1 MRENRGL
8 LLLLP
13 TLIVVALFSILPL
26 VEGFRLSFTN
36 ANMLSSTERY
46 TGIANYQRLF
56 ADPVFWE
63 SLRHSLV
70 LTVSAV
76 LLQLV
81 FGFVLALALKQKVPG
96 VQFMRSVIMS
106 SWVIPVAATAVMF
119 TFMVQPGYGYVNIIL
134 RLLGIRANVF
144 WFGDLHFAFPF
155 IILLHLWRNVPFYGI
170 ALLAA
175 MQAIPDSLYEAAQM
189 DGAGPIR
196 QFLHITVPGC
206 RNMIIVMVTIHV
218 LWTFNNFDMVYLT
231 TGGGPVYATEVLPVY
246 LYQQSWVSY
255 TIGYASS
262 IGVVMFVIL
271 MAYFVTY
278 VRIYQRQQE

>member
-1 MRENRGL
+1 MA
-8 LLLLP
+8 
-13 TLIVVALFSILPL
+13 VFSILPL

-36 ANMLSSTERY
+36 ANLLNASAQY
-46 TGIANYQRLF
+46 TGVANYRRLF
-56 ADPVFWE
+56 SDPVFWQA
-63 SLRHSLV
+63 LWHSVV

-76 LLQLV
+76 LLQLAL
-81 FGFVLALALKQKVPG
+81 GFILAAALKQRVPG
-96 VQFMRSVIMS
+96 IRFFRSIIMA

-119 TFMVQPGYGYVNIIL
+119 TFMVQPDYGYVNILL
-134 RLLGIRANVF
+134 RLLGIKANRF
-144 WFGDLHFAFPF
+144 WFGDLHFALAFM
-155 IILLHLWRNVPFYGI
+155 ILLHIWRNVPFYGI

-175 MQAIPDSLYEAAQM
+175 MQAIPDSLYEAAEM
-189 DGAGPIR
+189 DGAGSLR
-196 QFLHITVPGC
+196 RFFVITVPGC
-206 RNMIIVMVTIHV
+206 RNMLIVMVTIHV

-271 MAYFVTY
+271 MVYFAVY
-278 VRIYQRQQE
+278 VRIYRRQQE